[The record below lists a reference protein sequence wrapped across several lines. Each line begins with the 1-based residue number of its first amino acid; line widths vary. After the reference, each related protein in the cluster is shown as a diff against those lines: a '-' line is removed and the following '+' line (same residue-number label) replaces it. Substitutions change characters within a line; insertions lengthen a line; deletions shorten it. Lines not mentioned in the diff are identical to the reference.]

1 MARDLSDVR
10 FLTVAEVADMM
21 RVSNMTVYRMVHSGE
36 MPAIRFGRSFRIPE
50 TAVEAAIQL
59 PSDARLWIFA
69 AERPLSNSESARVL
83 EETDSF
89 IGQWMAHGAPLTAG
103 RDLRYDQFVLVGV
116 DERAAGVSGCSI
128 DALVRRMQQLESV
141 LGLELV
147 NNAPVLYRE
156 GETIARVSRDRF
168 AQLAASG
175 TVGPN
180 TRVFDNT
187 LSRVGDLQAGK
198 WEVKAAEAWHKQ
210 AFF

>member
-1 MARDLSDVR
+1 
-10 FLTVAEVADMM
+10 
-21 RVSNMTVYRMVHSGE
+21 
-36 MPAIRFGRSFRIPE
+36 MPRIPFD
-50 TAVEAAIQL
+50 QL

-69 AERPLSNSESARVL
+69 AERPLSSSESARVL

-89 IGQWMAHGAPLTAG
+89 ISEWMAHGAPLTAG

>member
-1 MARDLSDVR
+1 
-10 FLTVAEVADMM
+10 
-21 RVSNMTVYRMVHSGE
+21 
-36 MPAIRFGRSFRIPE
+36 MPRIPFDE
-50 TAVEAAIQL
+50 L

-69 AERPLSNSESARVL
+69 AERPLTPAEKSRVL

-89 IGQWMAHGAPLTAG
+89 IFQWSAHGVPLTAG
-103 RDLRYDQFVLVGV
+103 RDVRYDQFVLVGV

-128 DALVRRMQQLESV
+128 DALVRRMQQLESA

-147 NNAPVLYRE
+147 NNTPVLYRE
-156 GETIARVSRDRF
+156 GDAIERVSRDRF
-168 AQLAASG
+168 AELAAAG
-175 TVGPN
+175 TVGLN